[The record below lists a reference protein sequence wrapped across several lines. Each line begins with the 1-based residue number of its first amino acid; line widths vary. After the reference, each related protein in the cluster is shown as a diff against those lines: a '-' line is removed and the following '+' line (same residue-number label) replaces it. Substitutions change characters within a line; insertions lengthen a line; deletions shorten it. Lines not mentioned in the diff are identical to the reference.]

1 MSAILEVQDVHL
13 SFMQRRGLFAPAQ
26 AVPVLRGISLR
37 VEPGQVMGIVGES
50 GSGKS
55 TLARL
60 VLRLLTAQSG
70 HVMLEGQDHRQLTPR
85 DFAAAVQPVFQDPYS
100 SLNPKRTL
108 SQILQMPLVLR
119 GGMTAEERSA
129 RAREMLDR
137 VGLPQRL
144 LGSYP
149 NQLSGGQR
157 QRVAIAR
164 ALMVRPRLLICD
176 EPTSALDVSVQA
188 QILQLFEELRRDF
201 GLTCLFISHNLAVI
215 ERIADRVAV
224 MYRGRI
230 VEEGEGRA
238 FFDGP
243 QHAYSRLLL
252 ASTLPPVPGR
262 PLPDVSRAFED
273 GTQ

>member
-1 MSAILEVQDVHL
+1 MNPVLELRDVNL
-13 SFMQRRGLFAPAQ
+13 SFRQRRGLFGQVTVIPA
-26 AVPVLRGISLR
+26 LRGVSLR
-37 VEPGQVMGIVGES
+37 LESGQVLGVVGES

-60 VLRLLTAQSG
+60 VLRLLRADSG
-70 HVMLEGQDHRQLTPR
+70 AVLIEGQDHRSLSPR

-100 SLNPKRTL
+100 SLNPKRSL
-108 SQILQMPLVLR
+108 SQILQMPLSLR
-119 GGMTAEERSA
+119 GVPAAERVA
-129 RAREMLDR
+129 RARAMLDR

-144 LGSYP
+144 LDSYP

-188 QILQLFEELRRDF
+188 QILALFDELRREF
-201 GLTCLFISHNLAVI
+201 GLTCLFISHNLAVV
-215 ERIADRVAV
+215 ERIADQVAV
-224 MYRGRI
+224 MYHGQVVESGAGRS
-230 VEEGEGRA
+230 

-243 QHAYSRLLL
+243 VHPYSRLLL
-252 ASTLPPVPGR
+252 ASTLPPVPGQ
-262 PLPDVSRAFED
+262 PLPDVSRDF
-273 GTQ
+273 

>member
-1 MSAILEVQDVHL
+1 MTPILEIDRVNL
-13 SFMQRRGLFAPAQ
+13 SFRQRRGLLARPLLIPA
-26 AVPVLRGISLR
+26 LRDVSLR
-37 VEPGQVMGIVGES
+37 LDSGQVLGVVGES

-60 VLRLLTAQSG
+60 VLRLLTADDG
-70 HVMLEGQDHRQLTPR
+70 MVRIEGRDHRTLSPR
-85 DFAAAVQPVFQDPYS
+85 DFAAVVQPVFQDPYS
-100 SLNPKRTL
+100 SLNPKRSL
-108 SQILQMPLVLR
+108 SQILQMPLALR
-119 GGMTAEERSA
+119 GVAQPERIAQA
-129 RAREMLDR
+129 RAMLDR

-144 LGSYP
+144 LDAYP

-188 QILQLFEELRRDF
+188 QILDLFAELRRSF
-201 GLTCLFISHNLAVI
+201 GLTCLFISHNLAVV
-215 ERIADRVAV
+215 ERIADQVAV

-230 VEEGEGRA
+230 VEAGAGRA

-243 QHAYSRLLL
+243 RH
-252 ASTLPPVPGR
+252 P
-262 PLPDVSRAFED
+262 
-273 GTQ
+273 